1 MIRRF
6 FRRVWSILTW
16 PIRAVTWPF
25 RKLRAW
31 LHQEPEDTSAA
42 DVLSRS
48 FEQPSLLLD
57 HLDALRHHLLRSVL
71 FLVLTTGLS
80 FAFIS
85 QILAWL
91 AAPLPGG
98 VQALQSIEVTE
109 SVGAV
114 MRVSFISG
122 VALALPY
129 ITFELF
135 LFVNPGLKPRER
147 IMVLSLLPAATLF
160 FVAGVAFAYKIMLPA
175 AVPFLVQFM
184 GIPSQIRPMSYV
196 RFVTSVMFWIGV
208 SFEFPLVIYALAA
221 LGLVKARALWNA
233 WRFAMV
239 AIAVLAAV
247 ITPTVDPV
255 NMGLVMAPMIVLY
268 FLSIGLAALAQ
279 RGRRRAEQRA
289 QAADSA

>member
-1 MIRRF
+1 MIKRF
-6 FRRVWSILTW
+6 FRRLWSLITL
-16 PIRAVTWPF
+16 PFRGLAWPF
-25 RKLRAW
+25 RRIRDW
-31 LHQEPEDTSAA
+31 LQQEPEDTSTA

-57 HLDALRHHLLRSVL
+57 HLDALRHHLLRAVI

-80 FAFIS
+80 FAFVN

-91 AAPLPGG
+91 AAPIGG

-114 MRVSFISG
+114 MRVSFITG

-135 LFVNPGLKPRER
+135 LFINPGLKPNER
-147 IMVLSLLPAATLF
+147 MMILTLLPAASLF
-160 FVAGVAFAYKIMLPA
+160 FVVGLLFAYEIMLPA
-175 AVPFLVQFM
+175 AVPFLVHFM
-184 GIPSQIRPMSYV
+184 GIPSQIRPMSYI
-196 RFVTSVMFWIGV
+196 RFVTGVMFWIGV
-208 SFEFPLVIYALAA
+208 SFEFPLAMYALAM

-279 RGRRRAEQRA
+279 RGRARNARREERTR
-289 QAADSA
+289 SA

>member
-6 FRRVWSILTW
+6 FRQVWALVTL
-16 PIRAVTWPF
+16 PYRGLTWPF
-25 RKLRAW
+25 RRLRAW
-31 LHQEPEDTSAA
+31 LQQEPEDTPTA

-57 HLDALRHHLLRSVL
+57 HLGALRRHLLRSVM
-71 FLVLTTGLS
+71 FLVLTTGVS
-80 FAFIS
+80 FAFIN
-85 QILAWL
+85 QILGWL
-91 AAPLPGG
+91 AAPIGG

-135 LFVNPGLKPRER
+135 LFINPGLKPRER
-147 IMVLSLLPAATLF
+147 IMILTLLPAAALF
-160 FVAGVAFAYKIMLPA
+160 FVAGVLFCYKIMLPA
-175 AVPFLVQFM
+175 AVPFLVHFM

-208 SFEFPLVIYALAA
+208 SFEFPLAIYALAV
-221 LGLVKARALWNA
+221 LGMVRARALLDA

-239 AIAVLAAV
+239 GIAVLAAV

-255 NMGLVMAPMIVLY
+255 NMSLVMAPMIVLY
-268 FLSIGLAALAQ
+268 FLSIALAALAQ
-279 RGRRRAEQRA
+279 RGRRPAARRSNSP
-289 QAADSA
+289 QA

>member
-1 MIRRF
+1 MIKRVLRRLWSWITLP
-6 FRRVWSILTW
+6 FRAL
-16 PIRAVTWPF
+16 TWPF
-25 RKLRAW
+25 RRARTW
-31 LHQEPEDTSAA
+31 LQQEPEDTSTA

-57 HLDALRHHLLRSVL
+57 HLDALRHHLLRAVI

-80 FAFIS
+80 FAFVN

-91 AAPLPGG
+91 AEPIGG
-98 VQALQSIEVTE
+98 VGALQSIEVTE

-114 MRVSFISG
+114 MRVSFITG

-135 LFVNPGLKPRER
+135 LFINPGLKPRER
-147 IMVLSLLPAATLF
+147 IMVITLLPAAALF
-160 FVAGVAFAYKIMLPA
+160 FLAGLLFAYKIMLPA
-175 AVPFLVQFM
+175 AVPFLVHFM
-184 GIPSQIRPMSYV
+184 GIPSQIRPMSYI
-196 RFVTSVMFWIGV
+196 RFVTGVMFWIGV
-208 SFEFPLVIYALAA
+208 SFEFPLVIYALAM
-221 LGLVKARALWNA
+221 LGLVRARTLWNG

-268 FLSIGLAALAQ
+268 FLSIGLAAIAQ
-279 RGRRRAEQRA
+279 RGRTRAAKREE
-289 QAADSA
+289 SASLP

>member
-6 FRRVWSILTW
+6 FSRLWSL
-16 PIRAVTWPF
+16 VTLPF
-25 RKLRAW
+25 RGLAWPVRRLRSW
-31 LHQEPEDTSAA
+31 LQQEPDDTSTV

-57 HLDALRHHLLRSVL
+57 HLDALRHHLLRAII

-80 FAFIS
+80 FAFVN

-91 AAPLPGG
+91 AAPIGG

-114 MRVSFISG
+114 MRVSFLAG

-135 LFVNPGLKPRER
+135 LFINPGLKPRER
-147 IMVLSLLPAATLF
+147 MMVITLLPAATLF
-160 FVAGVAFAYKIMLPA
+160 FMAGLLFAYKIMLPA
-175 AVPFLVQFM
+175 AVPFLVHFM
-184 GIPSQIRPMSYV
+184 GIPSQIRPMSYI
-196 RFVTSVMFWIGV
+196 RFVTGVMFWIGV
-208 SFEFPLVIYALAA
+208 SFEYPLAIYALAM

-239 AIAVLAAV
+239 AIAILAAV

-268 FLSIGLAALAQ
+268 FLSIGLAAIAQ
-279 RGRRRAEQRA
+279 RGRDRASRRDERP
-289 QAADSA
+289 SSP